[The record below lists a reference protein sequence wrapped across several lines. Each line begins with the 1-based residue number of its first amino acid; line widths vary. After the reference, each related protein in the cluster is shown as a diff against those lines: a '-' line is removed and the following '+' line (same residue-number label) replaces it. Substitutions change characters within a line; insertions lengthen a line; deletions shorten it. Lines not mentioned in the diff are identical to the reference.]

1 MNENRNIVDLYIYI
15 FATLMH
21 IVYIFIKSCTIPMM
35 PAVVAMHYL
44 HDYSFNNIFYYY
56 IKIAYNISFESKL
69 V

>member
-1 MNENRNIVDLYIYI
+1 MNENRNIVDLYI

-21 IVYIFIKSCTIPMM
+21 IVFIFIKSCTIPMM